1 MDCCFFLLR
10 AAIIYLF
17 GDFSKLFY
25 AKSIFLVLCSHWS
38 LCSVVSVVREWPDSD
53 FFECLDPIK
62 KKKKKTFCLF
72 KFFQQ
77 TLFRKVL
84 QPEGLKQWPALM
96 LAPHLPVK
104 AEKNTQ
110 SYIWRGSFIAHSG
123 TSKPTRKTGHLS
135 HNCLTQGWRMED
147 GSCYRNTKIYQTLSS
162 SSTPLDAA
170 RIWLNSRVPK

>member
-62 KKKKKTFCLF
+62 KRRHSVSLNSFNRRCSGRCFSQRGWNNDQHLCWPLIYPSRQKKTHNLIFGGEALLPTLAPANPPGRQAICPITAWLKAEEWRMVAATETP
-72 KFFQQ
+72 KF
-77 TLFRKVL
+77 TKPSLH
-84 QPEGLKQWPALM
+84 PALPWM
-96 LAPHLPVK
+96 L
-104 AEKNTQ
+104 Q
-110 SYIWRGSFIAHSG
+110 GS
-123 TSKPTRKTGHLS
+123 
-135 HNCLTQGWRMED
+135 D
-147 GSCYRNTKIYQTLSS
+147 
-162 SSTPLDAA
+162 
-170 RIWLNSRVPK
+170 